1 MNQELRQFI
10 KESLERGQGRDAIR
24 NVLVEAGWQERE
36 VSSGLASFADV
47 DFPVAVPRPRPYLH
61 AREAFLYL
69 VSFISLYVFAFSLGA
84 VFFGLI
90 DYHFS
95 SSIYRY
101 DPGPS
106 AAQTTALAAIIV
118 AFPMY
123 LFLMRRLAA
132 TVAADP
138 ERRQSLIRRWLTY
151 LTLVVGAAIILGDVI
166 ALLARLLAGD
176 PTTGFVL
183 KVAAILVITGPIFGY
198 YLWDMRQ
205 AEDQV
210 VESAAR
216 AAPAL
221 RGLAIGAI
229 VVVVA
234 TLGYSIYLV
243 GTPGQQRD
251 VRLDDRRVDDLRNIA
266 NNIDTYLELNQEM
279 PAALDDLS
287 GPRFYVESIEDPE
300 TGRLYEYRVI
310 EDTNYELCAVFVTDS
325 SEARRGPREPRAS
338 VRPFSERV
346 WDHGVGRTCFPL
358 TARAN
363 P

>member
-1 MNQELRQFI
+1 MNEELRQFI
-10 KESLERGQGRDAIR
+10 KESLERGQDREAIR
-24 NVLVEAGWQERE
+24 DVLLEAGWQERE
-36 VSSGLASFADV
+36 VNGGLATFAEV
-47 DFPVAVPRPRPYLH
+47 DFPVPVPRPRPYLH

-69 VSFISLYVFAFSLGA
+69 VSFIALYVFAFSLGA

-95 SSIYRY
+95 SSIYRN

-106 AAQTTALAAIIV
+106 AAQTTALAAVIV
-118 AFPMY
+118 AFPLY

-132 TVAADP
+132 AVAADP

-176 PTTGFVL
+176 PTTGFIL
-183 KVAAILVITGPIFGY
+183 KVVAILVITGPIFGY

-205 AEDQV
+205 AEEEVTQ
-210 VESAAR
+210 STAR

-221 RGLAIGAI
+221 RGLVIGAI

-234 TLGYSIYLV
+234 TLGYSVYLV

-251 VRLDDRRVDDLRNIA
+251 VRLDERRVDDLRDIS
-266 NNIDTYLELNQEM
+266 NNIDTYLELNGAIPEK
-279 PAALDDLS
+279 LEELK
-287 GPRFYVESIEDPE
+287 GPRYFVRSVEDPD
-300 TGRLYEYRVI
+300 TGVPYEYRVI
-310 EDTNYELCAVFVTDS
+310 EGTQYELCAVFTTDS
-325 SEARRGPREPRAS
+325 SEGRRGERTS
-338 VRPFSERV
+338 FSDTV
-346 WDHGVGRTCFPL
+346 WDHGAGLTCFQL
-358 TARAN
+358 TASRER
-363 P
+363 

>member
-1 MNQELRQFI
+1 MNQELQQFV
-10 KESLERGQGRDAIR
+10 KESLERGLERDAIR
-24 NVLVEAGWQERE
+24 NVLLEAGWQERE
-36 VSSGLASFADV
+36 VNSGLAAFADV
-47 DFPVAVPRPRPYLH
+47 AFPVAVPRPRPYLY

-69 VSFISLYVFAFSLGA
+69 ISFIALYVFAFSLGA

-90 DYHFS
+90 DHHFS

-118 AFPMY
+118 AFPLY

-183 KVAAILVITGPIFGY
+183 KVIAILLITAPIFGY

-210 VESAAR
+210 TESVAR
-216 AAPAL
+216 AAPVL
-221 RGLAIGAI
+221 LGLVIGAI

-234 TLGYSIYLV
+234 TIGYSIYLV

-251 VRLDDRRVDDLRNIA
+251 VRLDERRVDDLRNISQ
-266 NNIDTYLELNQEM
+266 NIDTYFDLNEEM
-279 PAALDDLS
+279 PQSLRDLS
-287 GPRFYVESIEDPE
+287 GPRFHVRSIEDPD
-300 TGRLYEYRVI
+300 TGLLYEYRVM
-310 EDTNYELCAVFVTDS
+310 EGTRYELCAVFTTDS
-325 SEARRGPREPRAS
+325 GERRDERRS
-338 VRPFSERV
+338 FSERI
-346 WDHGVGRTCFPL
+346 WEHGAGRHCFQME
-358 TARAN
+358 ARAA

>member
-1 MNQELRQFI
+1 MNEDLRQFI
-10 KESLERGQGRDAIR
+10 KESLERGLEREAIR
-24 NVLVEAGWQERE
+24 DVLLEAGWQERE
-36 VSSGLASFADV
+36 VNSGLAAFAEV

-69 VSFISLYVFAFSLGA
+69 ISFIALYVFAFSLGA

-95 SSIYRY
+95 SSLYRY

-118 AFPMY
+118 AFPLY

-132 TVAADP
+132 AVAVDP

-151 LTLVVGAAIILGDVI
+151 LTLVVGAAVILGDVI

-183 KVAAILVITGPIFGY
+183 KVIAILAITGPIFAY

-205 AEDQV
+205 AEEEV
-210 VESAAR
+210 TESTAR
-216 AAPAL
+216 AAPVL
-221 RGLAIGAI
+221 RGLVIAAV

-234 TLGYSIYLV
+234 TLGYSVYLV

-251 VRLDDRRVDDLRNIA
+251 VRLDERRVEDLRDISR
-266 NNIDTYLELNQEM
+266 NIDTYLELNGTM
-279 PAALDDLS
+279 PESLEELR
-287 GPRFYVESIEDPE
+287 GPRFYVNSIEDPE
-300 TGRLYEYRVI
+300 TGARYEYRVF
-310 EDTNYELCAVFVTDS
+310 EGTQYELCAVFTTDS
-325 SEARRGPREPRAS
+325 TEGRRSESRS
-338 VRPFSERV
+338 FSETV
-346 WDHGVGRTCFPL
+346 WDHGAGLTCFQL
-358 TARAN
+358 TARAE

>member
-1 MNQELRQFI
+1 MNEELRQFI
-10 KESLERGQGRDAIR
+10 KESLERGQDREAIR
-24 NVLVEAGWQERE
+24 NVLLNAGWQERE
-36 VSSGLASFADV
+36 VNSGLAAFADV
-47 DFPVAVPRPRPYLH
+47 AFPVAVPLPRPYLH

-69 VSFISLYVFAFSLGA
+69 VSFIALYVFAFSLGA

-106 AAQTTALAAIIV
+106 AAQTTALAAVIV
-118 AFPMY
+118 AFPLY

-132 TVAADP
+132 AVAADP

-183 KVAAILVITGPIFGY
+183 KVIAILVITGPIFGY

-205 AEDQV
+205 AEEEVAQ
-210 VESAAR
+210 STAR
-216 AAPAL
+216 AAPVL
-221 RGLAIGAI
+221 RGLVIGAI
-229 VVVVA
+229 VVVIA
-234 TLGYSIYLV
+234 TLGYSVYLV

-251 VRLDDRRVDDLRNIA
+251 VRLDERRIDDLRDISR
-266 NNIDTYLELNQEM
+266 NIDRFLQLNEAMPESLEDM
-279 PAALDDLS
+279 K
-287 GPRFYVESIEDPE
+287 GPRFHVNSIEDPE
-300 TGRLYEYRVI
+300 TGVFYEYRVI
-310 EDTNYELCAVFVTDS
+310 EGTRYELCAVFTTDNT
-325 SEARRGPREPRAS
+325 EGRRGERRS
-338 VRPFSERV
+338 FSDSV
-346 WDHGVGRTCFPL
+346 WDHGVGLTCFQLEAKAETLGP
-358 TARAN
+358 
-363 P
+363 

>member
-1 MNQELRQFI
+1 MNDELRQFI
-10 KESLERGQGRDAIR
+10 KEALERGQERDVIR
-24 NVLVEAGWQERE
+24 QVLLEAGWQERE
-36 VSSGLASFADV
+36 VRNALGAFAEIN
-47 DFPVAVPRPRPYLH
+47 FPVAVPRPRPYLH

-69 VSFISLYVFAFSLGA
+69 VSFIALYVFAFSLGA

-90 DYHFS
+90 DHHFED
-95 SSIYRY
+95 SIYRY

-118 AFPMY
+118 AFPLY

-132 TVAADP
+132 AVAADP

-176 PTTGFVL
+176 PTAGFIL
-183 KVAAILVITGPIFGY
+183 KVLAILLITGPIFAY

-210 VESAAR
+210 TESVSR
-216 AAPAL
+216 AAPML
-221 RGLAIGAI
+221 RGLVIGAV

-243 GTPGQQRD
+243 GTPGEQRD
-251 VRLDDRRVDDLRNIA
+251 VRLDRERVSHLRDISR
-266 NNIDTYLELNQEM
+266 NIDTYYRLNGEM
-279 PAALDDLS
+279 PVSLEDLV

-300 TGRLYEYRVI
+300 TGIPYEYWNF
-310 EDTNYELCAVFVTDS
+310 EDAAYELCAFFATDNR
-325 SEARRGPREPRAS
+325 EQGRERRS
-338 VRPFSERV
+338 FSESL
-346 WDHGVGRTCFPL
+346 WDHGPGRNCFQLEAKAEP
-358 TARAN
+358 R
-363 P
+363 